1 MMRALRIG
9 LALAVVFGGSVSA
22 DWPQW
27 RGPHG
32 SGIADDKNLPERWS
46 ATENLAWKARLGGV
60 GVSSPIVA
68 GNAVFVTSQLG
79 TGISRQGPRL
89 AQGAADAG
97 ERSISGSGSKSDK
110 VVFLVE
116 AFHRANGQRL
126 WEYQMDAMGPLESV
140 HDKHNLATPSPVTDG
155 QLVYAWFGTGQIV
168 ALDMSGKLV
177 WRRHLGQEI
186 SSFDI
191 NWGHASSPTL
201 YGDSLILLCDH
212 TPASYLLAVD
222 KKTGKDKWKADRGK
236 GRQSYATPFVVQ
248 TSTGPELVV
257 NSSQRV
263 DAYDPRSGAF
273 LWHVGGTNQFPIPV
287 PTFSNGVIYMT
298 RGYRSGPYMALRPGG
313 RGDVST
319 SLVVWQVA
327 TGAPYV
333 SSLVYDGGLL
343 YMASDVGAISVIEA
357 ETGKRLWQERVNGLF
372 SASPVAGDG
381 KVYFVSETGEVIVL
395 RAGRKPQ
402 VIARNDMGER
412 LMASPAIS
420 NGQIFLR
427 SDGSLFAIGKASS

>member
-1 MMRALRIG
+1 MRALRIG

-97 ERSISGSGSKSDK
+97 ERSISGNGSKSDK

-319 SLVVWQVA
+319 SHVVWQVA